1 MRPYMSLASKALI
14 SSSFLAMYMLPPFVH
29 GVKQKRLSTP
39 FTNNEKDMF
48 RLEMYRISMKN

>member
-1 MRPYMSLASKALI
+1 
-14 SSSFLAMYMLPPFVH
+14 MYMLPPLVH

-48 RLEMYRISMKN
+48 RLEMYRIVMKN